1 MTHKVTVI
9 VHEAGERRELIFTGV
24 QGGGKGIEF
33 NSREATL
40 TLWSEKGNLLNE
52 RWVVPFVSHY
62 CVEDELE
69 W

>member
-9 VHEAGERRELIFTGV
+9 VVENDNRRELIFTDIIHA
-24 QGGGKGIEF
+24 KGIEF
-33 NSREATL
+33 DSSKATL
-40 TLWSEKGNLLNE
+40 TLWTEKGSLLNT

-62 CVEDELE
+62 CVEDELD

>member
-9 VHEAGERRELIFTGV
+9 VVENDQRRELIFTDI
-24 QGGGKGIEF
+24 QHGKGIEF
-33 NSREATL
+33 DSSKAAL
-40 TLWSEKGNLLNE
+40 TLWTEKGNLLNI

-62 CVEDELE
+62 CVEDELV

>member
-9 VHEAGERRELIFTGV
+9 VLENDVRRELIFTDISTN
-24 QGGGKGIEF
+24 GIEF
-33 NSREATL
+33 NSKEEKL
-40 TLWSEKGNLLNE
+40 TLWTEKGKLLNT